1 MAGAGSPRGHW
12 ASLDDCGGAD
22 PGAAH
27 SNCPSS
33 FSYQSVCAL
42 REENKKNNLFLSILL
57 HWFGQCHS
65 FQRSI
70 YTGLRRKVQ
79 RFNIWACKQKQ
90 RGKRHAHSVHANW
103 ISSTSSTPIVVT
115 CSFIYI
121 RPSTHPQL
129 VWCAFSFN

>member
-70 YTGLRRKVQ
+70 YTGLRHRSNDII
-79 RFNIWACKQKQ
+79 F
-90 RGKRHAHSVHANW
+90 RHVNKNKEEKLLHK
-103 ISSTSSTPIVVT
+103 
-115 CSFIYI
+115 YI
-121 RPSTHPQL
+121 
-129 VWCAFSFN
+129 